1 MPGVL
6 PASPNAEVGP
16 RYNLWLSRLPR
27 NQRGAARNQQA
38 VEREPELSLPK
49 TPARSSSLRRVMN
62 QRAKI
67 KQATLWPPIV
77 GRWKARVLLRVRYGC
92 ETPLPTRTL

>member
-1 MPGVL
+1 MPGGL

-27 NQRGAARNQQA
+27 NQRGVAQNQQA

-49 TPARSSSLRRVMN
+49 TPPRSSSLRHMMN
-62 QRAKI
+62 QPAKI
-67 KQATLWPPIV
+67 RQETQWPRIV
-77 GRWKARVLLRVRYGC
+77 GRWKARPLLRIHYGR